1 MSNDISLKN
10 DEEFST
16 DLTKAVQDI
25 ADNVKAGSADF
36 TKGLDSL
43 KSSIEAMQ
51 SALVTAL
58 NSIKV
63 NIVNNYKSESTK
75 TPKERKSPAED
86 FGPTRKDFEA
96 ELNRLAEE
104 AKPGMPG
111 FVGPKSP
118 YTEKPPKEQFGP
130 SRKDFEAELKRL
142 AEESKPGMPG
152 FVGPQTPYTE
162 KPSKE
167 AYGPSRKEFEG
178 ELKRIAEQAKSGMP
192 GFVGPQTPYTEKPSK
207 EQFGPS
213 RKDFEAEL
221 KRIFDDMK
229 PGNAGFQGPQI
240 TSAQL
245 AYNRQLQEDELKR
258 QYSPGPTMTP
268 EESLKRKQQYE
279 DVSFAVDLQGYIQ
292 SLADDFENAL
302 GPAIQSVDPYF
313 LDARSNF
320 RAFQEDLD
328 ELAQAAKSVSE
339 PIIEMSDS
347 LAELIKEVDTE
358 RIMSKA
364 GPKSLKDVF
373 NIVGASAQPNEQNL
387 PEAIP
392 LSSGGPQSLAD
403 VFRIVAAATQDIPK
417 AQRVYTKDEIAEMQ
431 NKPKVFAQQATEQT
445 SGPWQ
450 TLFSNIGSDIQAK
463 KEQEKQ
469 KEQDA
474 IGLASGMS
482 FGPSR
487 ELFEGIKRANEIG
500 KSFSKTLL
508 NLRNNVSS
516 LIPVFGK
523 ILKGGVGGFAIEGGF
538 EAIGKGATNMAVG
551 GSQTA
556 KGAGM
561 AAFGVALAAA
571 GASLNLVTNSAQ
583 IASSTIGSFSQV
595 LSKSNPAVLEQVM
608 LIFNDLM
615 GVIGRGLSPVIQ
627 YMIPV
632 FRYFADFVDSIVK
645 SYLPII
651 AEGLPVYKEL
661 YTSLIDL
668 SKTILDAILP
678 IMKELSKTFFG
689 LIQSIIPLIQLLIP
703 LVQMLGSVTKAL
715 SPVISVV
722 SGAVGLVSKVIG
734 GVTSAVSFLTG
745 SLVAGAGKLTST
757 FLGWIPGMKS
767 FGESMVKT
775 GKNIAGF
782 EKKPVGI
789 EKGSSFGAAVREV
802 QNVSISG
809 IGDEIRKSA
818 LMAGANQLSQEQLL
832 SGINDKLGKDALADA
847 FAAGIAKEKGKKM
860 PAPPLPQKH
869 DVVAGGEFD
878 LGVQPSV

>member
-86 FGPTRKDFEA
+86 FGPTRKDFE
-96 ELNRLAEE
+96 EN
-104 AKPGMPG
+104 
-111 FVGPKSP
+111 
-118 YTEKPPKEQFGP
+118 
-130 SRKDFEAELKRL
+130 LK
-142 AEESKPGMPG
+142 K
-152 FVGPQTPYTE
+152 
-162 KPSKE
+162 
-167 AYGPSRKEFEG
+167 
-178 ELKRIAEQAKSGMP
+178 
-192 GFVGPQTPYTEKPSK
+192 
-207 EQFGPS
+207 
-213 RKDFEAEL
+213 
-221 KRIFDDMK
+221 
-229 PGNAGFQGPQI
+229 
-240 TSAQL
+240 
-245 AYNRQLQEDELKR
+245 
-258 QYSPGPTMTP
+258 
-268 EESLKRKQQYE
+268 
-279 DVSFAVDLQGYIQ
+279 DVSFAIDLQGYIQ

-302 GPAIQSVDPYF
+302 GPAIQSVDPYL

-450 TLFSNIGSDIQAK
+450 TLFSNIGSDIQVK

-487 ELFEGIKRANEIG
+487 ELFDEINRAKDIG
-500 KSFSKTLL
+500 KSFSESLL
-508 NLRNNVSS
+508 NLRNNVASTV
-516 LIPVFGK
+516 PVFGR
-523 ILKGGVGGFAIEGGF
+523 ILKGGPGGSAIEGGIKS
-538 EAIGKGATNMAVG
+538 IGEGATKMAL
-551 GSQTA
+551 
-556 KGAGM
+556 GAGSGPGIASGAAM
-561 AAFGVALAAA
+561 AGFGVALVAA
-571 GASLNLVTNSAQ
+571 GASLNLVANAANIAAGFINTFAQ
-583 IASSTIGSFSQV
+583 YV
-595 LSKSNPAVLEQVM
+595 SKSNPATMEQVN
-608 LIFNDLM
+608 LVFNDLN
-615 GVIGRGLSPVIQ
+615 GTIGRALNPTIQ
-627 YMIPV
+627 YLIPLL
-632 FRYFADFVDSIVK
+632 RYYADFVDASVKTLKPVMETLAIAFATITKPLLDLAKVVIDFLAPVFNVFAVIIKGVVDVLAPVVEFVTALGVAIYDVFEALIGWIPVTDILSSIFEAVGMVMK
-645 SYLPII
+645 LFAQTVGFVI
-651 AEGLPVYKEL
+651 A
-661 YTSLIDL
+661 SLLTGIGKVL
-668 SKTILDAILP
+668 SW
-678 IMKELSKTFFG
+678 
-689 LIQSIIPLIQLLIP
+689 IPG
-703 LVQMLGSVTKAL
+703 LGSVGKG
-715 SPVISVV
+715 IEN
-722 SGAVGLVSKVIG
+722 
-734 GVTSAVSFLTG
+734 
-745 SLVAGAGKLTST
+745 AGKK
-757 FLGWIPGMKS
+757 LGDY
-767 FGESMVKT
+767 SM
-775 GKNIAGF
+775 GKGA
-782 EKKPVGI
+782 KVGI